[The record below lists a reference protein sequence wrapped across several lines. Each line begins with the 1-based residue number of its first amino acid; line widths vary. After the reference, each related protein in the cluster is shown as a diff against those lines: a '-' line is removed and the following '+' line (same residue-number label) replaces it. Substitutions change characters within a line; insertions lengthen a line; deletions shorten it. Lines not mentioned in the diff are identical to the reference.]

1 MKRTLPRVPPIFVIK
16 IAIFVVFNCFIL
28 YFFLI
33 TLPAQSED
41 SDTLISPLRGLTAR
55 ALDIPPFV
63 AQPLEAYRETSSR
76 PVFFSTRRASEILIA
91 SANTP
96 PSPALNQQQ
105 QSDEPPPIQLFGI
118 SIIGEA
124 RKGYFVPHGANE
136 GTWLTE
142 GDQYLGW
149 TVISITP
156 IGARMRQHQTEIDI
170 KLYVD
175 NR

>member
-1 MKRTLPRVPPIFVIK
+1 MKRILPRVPPIFVFK
-16 IAIFVVFNCFIL
+16 MAIFVVFNCFIL
-28 YFFLI
+28 YFFLVS
-33 TLPAQSED
+33 LPSRSED
-41 SDTLISPLRGLTAR
+41 SDTLTSPLKALSAR
-55 ALDIPPFV
+55 TLDIPPFI
-63 AQPLEAYRETSSR
+63 AQPLEAYRETLSR
-76 PVFFSTRRASEILIA
+76 PVFTSTRRASEIIAA

-96 PSPALNQQQ
+96 PSPTLNQQQ
-105 QSDEPPPIQLFGI
+105 GDAPPPIQLSGV

-124 RKGYFVPHGANE
+124 RKGYFVSPGENE

-156 IGARMRQHQTEIDI
+156 IGARMRQNQTEIHI